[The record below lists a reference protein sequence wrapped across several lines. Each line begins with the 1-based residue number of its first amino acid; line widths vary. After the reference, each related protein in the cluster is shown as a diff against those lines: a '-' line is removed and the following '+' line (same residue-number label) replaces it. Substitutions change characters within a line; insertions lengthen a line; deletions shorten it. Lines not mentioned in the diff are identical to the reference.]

1 VSKSQSTYLLR
12 LPASVKAE
20 VVRRAKADG
29 TSFNQFVA
37 TAVAEKLA
45 AMNTAAFFAERSER
59 ANFAAF
65 DKIMKRKGGESPNS
79 EDLIPR

>member
-1 VSKSQSTYLLR
+1 
-12 LPASVKAE
+12 
-20 VVRRAKADG
+20 VRRAKADG

-45 AMNTAAFFAERSER
+45 AMNTAAFFAERRER

-65 DKIMKRKGGESPNS
+65 DKIMKRKGGGPPNP